1 MNNAR
6 FLILTS
12 SLLGLLLPLS
22 SCSNKLS
29 SSESRKIASSIVTL
43 HQAEIEAGDYSLG
56 SKGWSSHLEDKVKS
70 TNGSSASKNNTWI
83 VDTAVVPNEFFLQTA
98 TSNRSSSSK
107 KLYHVGEHYYQ
118 EIDGQGYEI
127 SSARF
132 FGLFKGSLAMGGI
145 TYSDYETFYRRISLS
160 SGLYYLQILAALL
173 TLPEGSDYTRT
184 SLPFINATPAEF
196 SWTPISSDG
205 DNNLLF
211 SFHRVDGQ
219 TEASSFVVSY
229 YEDTTVQIKDGLPY
243 SAKSTFGH
251 RQNGFANEGEETE
264 SFSFT
269 TPSFTLPSSLPTV
282 SYVSSRSG
290 N

>member
-1 MNNAR
+1 MKNTR
-6 FLILTS
+6 FIILMS

-29 SSESRKIASSIVTL
+29 SSEGRKIASSIVAL

-56 SKGWSSHLEDKVKS
+56 SKGWSCHQEDKVKS
-70 TNGSSASKNNTWI
+70 TNGSSSSENNTWI
-83 VDTAVVPNEFFLQTA
+83 VDTAVIPNEFFLQTA
-98 TSNRSSSSK
+98 ISNGNSSSR

-132 FGLFKGSLAMGGI
+132 FGLFKGSLAKGGI
-145 TYSDYETFYRRISLS
+145 TFYDYETFYLEISLS
-160 SGLYYLQILAALL
+160 SGLYYLKALAALL
-173 TLPEGSDYTRT
+173 TLPEGNDYSQT

-205 DNNLLF
+205 ENNLSF

-229 YEDTTVQIKDGLPY
+229 HEDSTVQIKDGLPY

-251 RQNGFANEGEETE
+251 RQSGFENEGEETE

-269 TPSFTLPSSLPTV
+269 TPSFTVPSSLPTA
-282 SYVSSRSG
+282 SYVSSPSY
-290 N
+290 